1 MMLWIRSRRAILV
14 VLLLTINVRVAVN
27 GYHHK
32 PCTRK
37 VRHQFQFPDCYI
49 PPMDTSLLLSEASF
63 LFSHDAATGYLNTV
77 SVLSTYAKNQ
87 VGTAYDQ
94 LNFGARAL
102 DLRQKLLSNGT
113 ITFQHGSVHIPATLE
128 TLVADAVRWC
138 NENDD
143 ELVLLLPS
151 NLAYENA
158 TSNDGGEAY
167 VAAATAVYEKLGVTY
182 LSCKDVYELT
192 IAEVME
198 LSQLASGGYLLALD
212 GQDWS
217 GSFCGKGNWVE
228 KKIVTCY
235 SYPDSETR
243 VNVQCTNPKTSEPLT
258 SLHQYTMA
266 SANNEATDSVYTLG
280 PPVSL
285 YNTPFN
291 EIQALW
297 QVDTQAV
304 TKGLSHFSTLLED
317 NRRSRL
323 NADIVDWVY
332 NEDFDA
338 IALLAVDNVGLYGN
352 ALLSVLRNT
361 CGQSTA
367 SVCGKE
373 IDPPQLTYVP
383 LTRYVN
389 LSSLLVFLV
398 AAGVAG
404 RKVWSRH
411 GKEMEDALLRNE
423 YVT

>member
-1 MMLWIRSRRAILV
+1 MIQPTTLALFLSLLILV
-14 VLLLTINVRVAVN
+14 TVN

-32 PCTRK
+32 PCTLRI
-37 VRHQFQFPDCYI
+37 RHQFQLPDCYI
-49 PPMDTSLLLSEASF
+49 PPMDTSLLLSKASF
-63 LFSHDAATGYLNTV
+63 LFSHDAATGYLKTV
-77 SVLSTYAKNQ
+77 NVLSTYAKNQ
-87 VGTAYDQ
+87 VGSAYDQ

-102 DLRQKLLSNGT
+102 DLRPKLLGNGT
-113 ITFQHGSVHIPATLE
+113 ITFQHGSVHIPVTLE
-128 TLVADAVRWC
+128 ALVADAVRWC

-151 NLAYENA
+151 NLEYENS

-167 VAAATAVYEKLGVTY
+167 VAAASAVYEQLGVTY
-182 LSCKDVYELT
+182 LSCEDVYGLT

-217 GSFCGKGNWVE
+217 GSFCGKGNWVGRR
-228 KKIVTCY
+228 IVTCY

-243 VNVQCTNPKTSEPLT
+243 VNAQCTDPTKSEPLA
-258 SLHQYTMA
+258 SLHQYAME
-266 SANNEATDSVYTLG
+266 SANNEQTDDIYTLG
-280 PPVSL
+280 PPATL

-304 TKGLSHFSTLLED
+304 TKGLSHLSTLLED

-323 NADIVDWVY
+323 NAQVADWMY
-332 NEDFDA
+332 SGDFDA
-338 IALLAVDNVGLYGN
+338 ISLLAVDNVGLYGN

-367 SVCGKE
+367 DVCGNE
-373 IDPPQLTYVP
+373 IDPPKLTYVP
-383 LTRYVN
+383 LTWYVN
-389 LSSLLVFLV
+389 VASLLVFLAV
-398 AAGVAG
+398 LGFAG
-404 RKVWSRH
+404 RKLWSRH
-411 GKEMEDALLRNE
+411 GKEMEDALLRNQ
-423 YVT
+423 YVV

>member
-1 MMLWIRSRRAILV
+1 
-14 VLLLTINVRVAVN
+14 
-27 GYHHK
+27 
-32 PCTRK
+32 
-37 VRHQFQFPDCYI
+37 
-49 PPMDTSLLLSEASF
+49 
-63 LFSHDAATGYLNTV
+63 
-77 SVLSTYAKNQ
+77 
-87 VGTAYDQ
+87 
-94 LNFGARAL
+94 
-102 DLRQKLLSNGT
+102 LLSNGT

-128 TLVADAVRWC
+128 TVVADAVRWC

-182 LSCKDVYELT
+182 LSCQDVYELT

-217 GSFCGKGNWVE
+217 GSFCGKGNWIG

-243 VNVQCTNPKTSEPLT
+243 VNVQCTDPKTSEPLT
-258 SLHQYTMA
+258 SLYQYVMA
-266 SANNEATDSVYTLG
+266 SANNEPTDDVYTLG
-280 PPVSL
+280 PPASL
-285 YNTPFN
+285 YNTPLN

-323 NADIVDWVY
+323 NADIVAWVY
-332 NEDFDA
+332 NEGFDA

-367 SVCGKE
+367 SKCGKE
-373 IDPPQLTYVP
+373 IDPPKLTYVP
-383 LTRYVN
+383 LTWYVN
-389 LSSLLVFLV
+389 VSSLLVFLV
-398 AAGVAG
+398 AAGIAG

-411 GKEMEDALLRNE
+411 GKEMEDALLRNQF
-423 YVT
+423 VT

>member
-1 MMLWIRSRRAILV
+1 MMLRIRQAIQVL
-14 VLLLTINVRVAVN
+14 LLLTILVRVSVN

-32 PCTRK
+32 PCTRR

-49 PPMDTSLLLSEASF
+49 PPMDSSLLLSKASF
-63 LFSHDAATGYLNTV
+63 LFSHDTATGYLQ
-77 SVLSTYAKNQ
+77 SVNILSTYAKNQ

-94 LNFGARAL
+94 LHFGARAL
-102 DLRQKLLSNGT
+102 DLRPKLLSDGT
-113 ITFQHGSVHIPATLE
+113 ITFQHGSVPIPVTLE
-128 TLVADAVRWC
+128 TFVADAVRWC
-138 NENDD
+138 HEHDD

-151 NLAYENA
+151 NLAYENE
-158 TSNDGGEAY
+158 TSYDGGAAY

-182 LSCKDVYELT
+182 LSCQDVYGLT

-198 LSQLASGGYLLALD
+198 LSRLASGGGYLLALD
-212 GQDWS
+212 GYSSS

-228 KKIVTCY
+228 QQIVTCY

-243 VNVQCTNPKTSEPLT
+243 VSVQCTDSQTSEPLT
-258 SLHQYTMA
+258 SLHQYAMA
-266 SANNEATDSVYTLG
+266 SVNNEPTDDVYTLG
-280 PPVSL
+280 PAADL
-285 YNTPFN
+285 YNTPLS

-297 QVDTQAV
+297 QVDTDAV

-317 NRRSRL
+317 NRRSQL

-332 NEDFDA
+332 KKDFDA
-338 IALLAVDNVGLYGN
+338 IGLLAVDNVGLYGN

-367 SVCGKE
+367 DVCGTE
-373 IDPPQLTYVP
+373 IDPPQLKYVP
-383 LTRYVN
+383 LTWYVN
-389 LSSLLVFLV
+389 VASVFVFVVV
-398 AAGVAG
+398 AGIAG

-411 GKEMEDALLRNE
+411 GNDMEAALLRNQ